1 MTYNIRFLNIRKN
14 SKDTLACDDGQRTR
28 TKKLLMFLTIL
39 LFLVF
44 VTNPKTTEIIRSP
57 MLVLSKVVIAR

>member
-44 VTNPKTTEIIRSP
+44 VTNPKTT
-57 MLVLSKVVIAR
+57 